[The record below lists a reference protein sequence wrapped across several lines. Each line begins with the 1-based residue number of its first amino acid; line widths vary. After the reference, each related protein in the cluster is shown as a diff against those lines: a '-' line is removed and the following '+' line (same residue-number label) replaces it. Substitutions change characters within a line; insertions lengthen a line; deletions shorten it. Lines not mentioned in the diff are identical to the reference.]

1 VELAR
6 CLGLSVQTR
15 YCLKQLKRN
24 CEKPAADPDFTPTVI
39 PSAAVSTAG
48 SIVDTA
54 VTNSVSIPTLPPRKR
69 LKLLQREHDTVRV
82 EDTMAVVNTCLAEM
96 DYDGATVNT
105 VLKLEQSKEDESGT
119 SKLKIE
125 QLLNIPACISHIS
138 SVESGTIGAACSSSS
153 ESVINV
159 DSTEKNSFAALSV
172 PWSDAQPAEL
182 MQQPVRCGRK
192 PRQETAVVDPTP
204 VAPYQNCIASN
215 GSDEIGAVLPAQPG
229 LVATTPTPNVI
240 QIPADAQVLQTED
253 GAIIVCQS
261 NGTVHIHG
269 HAEGQ
274 PLPIDAIRSL
284 LELQTTGNS
293 TLLAVSDSN
302 PVTQETSQSLCS
314 QTMSLAG
321 PQGNYKTVDE
331 VTGTGVLPPDG
342 RQFVTVDSSQALVAF
357 DPNTQSMIHID
368 PGQTFITLADGS
380 TLVAV
385 DSTTQSLLSVDGS
398 CYPEPGVV
406 SNHTLMQLMP
416 DNHMQ

>member
-1 VELAR
+1 MELAH

-15 YCLKQLKRN
+15 YRLIQPKRN

-96 DYDGATVNT
+96 DYDGATVST
-105 VLKLEQSKEDESGT
+105 VLKSEQSKGDESGT

-153 ESVINV
+153 ESVINI
-159 DSTEKNSFAALSV
+159 DSTAKNSFAALSV
-172 PWSDAQPAEL
+172 PWSDAEL
-182 MQQPVRCGRK
+182 EQQPVRRGRK

-253 GAIIVCQS
+253 GTIIVCQS

-274 PLPIDAIRSL
+274 TLPIDAIRSL
-284 LELQTTGNS
+284 LELQTTGDS

-302 PVTQETSQSLCS
+302 PVTQETSQSLGS

-321 PQGNYKTVDE
+321 PQNNYKTVDE
-331 VTGTGVLPPDG
+331 VTGTGVVPPDG
-342 RQFVTVDSSQALVAF
+342 RQFVTVDSSHALVAF
-357 DPNTQSMIHID
+357 DPNTQSMVHID

-416 DNHMQ
+416 DNHMQQ